1 MLMKRLL
8 PLLCCAALSAAC
20 ATTTPAPAGGVW
32 VGAWGGSP
40 APAGPTSRG
49 FENQTVRQALRITA
63 GGSYVRIRFT
73 NESGEKPLKVGAATI
88 SLAGPD
94 GLPAGAPVA
103 VTFAGQAGA
112 SIPKAAAMLSDT
124 IALPVKALDQVS
136 ISIFLP
142 EATGPCTCHVL
153 GVQTVEISGPGDFTR
168 AGFER
173 KETSTQR
180 PFISALEVVPAT
192 PTRAIIT
199 LGDSITD
206 GYQSTIGA
214 NRRWPDVLAER
225 LRKAGLDR
233 SVVNEA
239 ISGNRVLGYGQA
251 MFGDAAVA
259 RFDRDVLSVPGADW
273 LVVLEGINDIGQG
286 GDARP
291 SAEVLIAGY
300 QQIIE
305 RAHAHGLKVY
315 LATLIPFEGARYYTE
330 AGEVIRQKVNT
341 WIRQGK
347 GFDALID
354 LDAAIRDPSNP
365 KKMKA
370 ELQSGDWLHPNDAG
384 YKIMGEAI
392 DLKFFR

>member
-20 ATTTPAPAGGVW
+20 ATTPAPAGGVW

-73 NESGEKPLKVGAATI
+73 NEYGEKPLKVGAATI